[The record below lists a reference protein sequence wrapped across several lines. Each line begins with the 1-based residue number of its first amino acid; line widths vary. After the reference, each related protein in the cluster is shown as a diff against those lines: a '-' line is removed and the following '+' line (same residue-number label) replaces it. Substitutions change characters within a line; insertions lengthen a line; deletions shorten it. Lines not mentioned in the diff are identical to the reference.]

1 MDRIDALDRYD
12 LKSFL
17 HNPLRHEG
25 CPPSYRE
32 QVLIPFVNRI
42 LAKHRDATVLDL
54 ASGVGETGNFLEK
67 SGMKIVR
74 LDISRPS
81 LQKNG
86 GEAIQGFFDNLPVKE
101 EAFDAIHSG
110 GV

>member
-17 HNPLRHEG
+17 HNPLRYEG